1 MITTFQD
8 SPCGKTEMA
17 KSVGHSQIDS
27 ISSLI
32 ADSNSSRVFAGFFNV
47 FGCCAR
53 GKLED
58 HRLWLSARAHVE
70 EQRV

>member
-1 MITTFQD
+1 M
-8 SPCGKTEMA
+8 
-17 KSVGHSQIDS
+17 
-27 ISSLI
+27 

-53 GKLED
+53 GKFED
-58 HRLWLSARAHVE
+58 HHLWLSARAHVE